1 VVVEEFSGM
10 SGEIVAVGVVL
21 ILILAAYW
29 SFVIFPKQRD
39 FKKHNNY
46 VRTLHVGDEVITYGG
61 IIGTIAQMDQESGVA
76 WVKVAENVELK
87 MLTAALTRPYV
98 PDEVAN
104 NAAIGVEDAVTPTPK
119 ANRA

>member
-1 VVVEEFSGM
+1 M

-46 VRTLHVGDEVITYGG
+46 VRTLRVGDEVITYGG
-61 IIGTIAQMDQESGVA
+61 IIGTISRMDQESGVA

-87 MLTAALTRPYV
+87 MITAALTRPYE
-98 PDEVAN
+98 PDEVAAS
-104 NAAIGVEDAVTPTPK
+104 AAIGVEESVAPTT
-119 ANRA
+119 NRA

>member
-1 VVVEEFSGM
+1 M
-10 SGEIVAVGVVL
+10 SGEIVAVGIVL

-29 SFVIFPKQRD
+29 SFVVFPKQRD

-46 VRTLHVGDEVITYGG
+46 VLTLRVGDEVITYGG
-61 IIGTIAQMDQESGVA
+61 IIGTIARMDQDSGLA

-98 PDEVAN
+98 PDEVAA
-104 NAAIGVEDAVTPTPK
+104 NAA
-119 ANRA
+119 

>member
-1 VVVEEFSGM
+1 M

-29 SFVIFPKQRD
+29 SFVVFPKQRD

-46 VRTLHVGDEVITYGG
+46 VRTLSVGDEVITYGG
-61 IIGTIAQMDQESGVA
+61 IIGTISQMDQDRGLA

-87 MLTAALTRPYV
+87 MLTAALTRPYE
-98 PDEVAN
+98 PDEVAT
-104 NAAIGVEDAVTPTPK
+104 NAAIGVEDAVGAPAPK